1 MKRCRTAV
9 RLNREADDG
18 GGWYF
23 TPSEGAAKGSKHLIS
38 SVWKDPFPEKVHHKN
53 TLVYV
58 SDVTTGGDKGKEN
71 RTYRV
76 NSSVNWVWSGGK
88 NFTTNR
94 RMVFLGPEGRNE
106 HLSIHIWCCFDTNSS
121 LRDETHSWQGC
132 ISPYDNRKWDP
143 LTSDLFQRRLQQ
155 IQPHLERKASWHL
168 SPPASSCFRGWAQ
181 SSRSLHRQ
189 VN

>member
-106 HLSIHIWCCFDTNSS
+106 HLSITTFDVVSTQIPACVMRPTADRVAFLPMITGSGIHLRLICFSA
-121 LRDETHSWQGC
+121 G
-132 ISPYDNRKWDP
+132 
-143 LTSDLFQRRLQQ
+143 F
-155 IQPHLERKASWHL
+155 
-168 SPPASSCFRGWAQ
+168 
-181 SSRSLHRQ
+181 SRSSHT
-189 VN
+189 